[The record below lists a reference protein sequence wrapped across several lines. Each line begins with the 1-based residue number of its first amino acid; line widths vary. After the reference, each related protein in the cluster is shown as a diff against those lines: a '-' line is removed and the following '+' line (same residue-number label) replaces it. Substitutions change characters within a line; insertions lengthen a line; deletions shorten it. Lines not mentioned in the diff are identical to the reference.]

1 MGNMFGKWTQSAL
14 WKLWIVNMHSLWI
27 DARIWYENK
36 KKNGTANSLEDMNF
50 KGTKKRFK
58 LDLEFENKNVSAHFN
73 DYTSR
78 KWFIYYAKELSKYFP
93 KAIEI
98 FAYIT
103 QNSTLE

>member
-1 MGNMFGKWTQSAL
+1 
-14 WKLWIVNMHSLWI
+14 
-27 DARIWYENK
+27 
-36 KKNGTANSLEDMNF
+36 MNF